1 MGGAEE
7 RDGGFQFTNEFRER
21 MDVDG
26 VFDEASSSSVDREL
40 SPDGQANIKKSERY
54 KSPSG

>member
-40 SPDGQANIKKSERY
+40 SPDGLANIKKSER
-54 KSPSG
+54 